1 MFSLKNAS
9 TKTCKPWP
17 RLPTFGEYFATFLS
31 GGSSALDEG
40 VWLVDT
46 GTGGDRRLP

>member
-17 RLPTFGEYFATFLS
+17 RLPTFGEYFAVFLS
-31 GGSSALDEG
+31 GGSSTLVEE

-46 GTGGDRRLP
+46 DTGSDRRLP